1 MTTRN
6 STFSEKGCETMDGV
20 FLRGRFLKLQ
30 NILGLVC
37 GIILALMFGFFNF
50 VGAYETL
57 GDRLASWVFV
67 IFGLFVAALCAV
79 SLYVNKRLFIRVE
92 GERITGYC
100 QFGLSLDCA
109 LEDVKSV
116 SYGGTGLNLRLKN
129 GKSYNLMNLEN
140 ACQLGCYIE
149 KRLPREALPEEDEET
164 ILARLAPLGKR
175 RLKTGLGFAACLIW
189 TFASIFVCG
198 ALTGWRELHQFSG
211 QDWVIFWCMAATGVL
226 ALAGFGILLRIHVL
240 DTEKQNKLQGQLH
253 QRILRTAPL
262 RPGNVRQVFLDDELH
277 GSCRVTVYGIP
288 NSGEVYFTVEAMDA
302 DRKLQCVH
310 ESPLYPD
317 YETLEPEL
325 EGLCP
330 IPIPTQENAH

>member
-1 MTTRN
+1 
-6 STFSEKGCETMDGV
+6 MDGV

-175 RLKTGLGFAACLIW
+175 RLKTGLGLLTVHGQGLQLKNLSLEGGQVAVDG
-189 TFASIFVCG
+189 SISAFIYEEP
-198 ALTGWRELHQFSG
+198 RSG
-211 QDWVIFWCMAATGVL
+211 GL
-226 ALAGFGILLRIHVL
+226 RRLLR
-240 DTEKQNKLQGQLH
+240 
-253 QRILRTAPL
+253 
-262 RPGNVRQVFLDDELH
+262 
-277 GSCRVTVYGIP
+277 
-288 NSGEVYFTVEAMDA
+288 
-302 DRKLQCVH
+302 
-310 ESPLYPD
+310 
-317 YETLEPEL
+317 
-325 EGLCP
+325 
-330 IPIPTQENAH
+330 

>member
-1 MTTRN
+1 
-6 STFSEKGCETMDGV
+6 MDGV

-37 GIILALMFGFFNF
+37 GIILVMMFGFFNF

-57 GDRLASWVFV
+57 DDRLASWFFV
-67 IFGLFVAALCAV
+67 IFGFLVAVLCAV
-79 SLYVNKRLFIRVE
+79 SLYVNKRLFFRVE

-116 SYGGTGLNLRLKN
+116 SYGGTGLSIRLKS
-129 GKSYNLMNLEN
+129 GKKYNIMNLEN
-140 ACQLGCYIE
+140 ACQLGSYIE

-164 ILARLAPLGKR
+164 LLARLAPLGKR
-175 RLKTGLGFAACLIW
+175 RLRSGLGAVGCFVWL
-189 TFASIFVCG
+189 FASIFISS
-198 ALTGWRELHQFSG
+198 ALTGWRELHQFSH
-211 QDWVIFWCMAATGVL
+211 QDWAIFWALAATGVL
-226 ALAGFGILLRIHVL
+226 ALAGFGILLRIYLL

-288 NSGEVYFTVEAMDA
+288 NSKEVYFTVEALGA
-302 DRKLQCVH
+302 DRQLQCVH

-317 YETLEPEL
+317 YEALEPEL
-325 EGLCP
+325 EGLSP
-330 IPIPTQENAH
+330 ILIPQTTEE